1 MASSSARRDNVAA
14 ESPVQC
20 QSTCAESTTTCE
32 ALSDQAWAQAKYL
45 NFRLF
50 VRSLVP
56 QEPKLA
62 EWADWLDKLPLA
74 VFLAGGDGELR
85 GVRGASDDDTRE
97 RESDLCLQRFA
108 VQWDFDID
116 LICGADRKTLRRY
129 IALFSSV

>member
-1 MASSSARRDNVAA
+1 MSSSSSRPDNVSVAA
-14 ESPVQC
+14 EPAKS
-20 QSTCAESTTTCE
+20 QSTSATSSMISDE

-85 GVRGASDDDTRE
+85 GSGRPLTKPREGERQISSCRGGLCSTAS
-97 RESDLCLQRFA
+97 
-108 VQWDFDID
+108 
-116 LICGADRKTLRRY
+116 TL
-129 IALFSSV
+129 IALMKPAERSYACT